1 MIFAPFTERLFTMA
15 DTKTI
20 ELIREVDGHSVPAVG
35 SWGVDQAHSTVE
47 FVARHLMVTKVRGRF
62 TDYDAAIT
70 IAERPEDSKVNVTI
84 KAGSITTGEPGRDVH
99 LVSAD
104 FLDVDQYPT
113 ITFASRTVR
122 PTGSSTWNVDG
133 DLTLHGVTKPVTL
146 TVEFGGVATDPWD
159 NTKAFFSASTEFDRE
174 SFGLTWNQPLAGG
187 GVLVGKKVRVEL
199 EIQATP
205 SAI

>member
-1 MIFAPFTERLFTMA
+1 MA
-15 DTKTI
+15 DTTTI
-20 ELIREVDGHSVPAVG
+20 ELTRDVEGHEVPAAG
-35 SWGVDQAHSTVE
+35 SWTVDQAHSTVE

-62 TDYDAAIT
+62 ADYDAQIT
-70 IAERPEDSKVNVTI
+70 IAERPEDSKVDVTI
-84 KAGSITTGEPGRDVH
+84 NTASITTGDPGRDGH
-99 LVSAD
+99 LVGAD
-104 FLDVDQYPT
+104 FLDVENHPT
-113 ITFASRTVR
+113 IAFTSTGIR

-133 DLTLHGVTKPVTL
+133 DLTVHGVTNPVTL
-146 TVEFGGVATDPWD
+146 TVEFGGVATDPWN

>member
-1 MIFAPFTERLFTMA
+1 MA
-15 DTKTI
+15 DTTTI
-20 ELIREVDGHSVPAVG
+20 ELTRDVDGHSLPAAG
-35 SWGVDQAHSTVE
+35 SWSVDQAHSTVE

-62 TDYDAAIT
+62 SDYDASIT
-70 IAERPEDSKVNVTI
+70 IAERPVDSKVDVTI
-84 KAGSITTGEPGRDVH
+84 NAASITTGDPGRDGH

-104 FLDVDQYPT
+104 FLDVANYPT
-113 ITFASRTVR
+113 ITFASKAVR

-133 DLTLHGVTKPVTL
+133 DLTVHGVTNPVTL

-159 NTKAFFSASTEFDRE
+159 NTKAFFTASTEFDRE

-205 SAI
+205 SAL

>member
-1 MIFAPFTERLFTMA
+1 MA
-15 DTKTI
+15 DTNAI
-20 ELIREVDGHSVPAVG
+20 ELTRVVEGHTLPAAG
-35 SWGVDQAHSTVE
+35 SWSVDQAHSTVE

-62 TDYDAAIT
+62 SDYDASIT
-70 IAERPEDSKVNVTI
+70 IAERPEDSRVDVTI
-84 KAGSITTGEPGRDVH
+84 RAASITTGDTARDGH

-104 FLDVDQYPT
+104 FLDAEQYPT
-113 ITFASRTVR
+113 IAFASKSVR
-122 PTGSSTWNVDG
+122 PTGPSTWNVAG
-133 DLTLHGVTKPVTL
+133 DLTVHGVTKPVTL

-159 NTKAFFSASTEFDRE
+159 NTKAFFSASTDFDRE

>member
-1 MIFAPFTERLFTMA
+1 
-15 DTKTI
+15 
-20 ELIREVDGHSVPAVG
+20 
-35 SWGVDQAHSTVE
+35 
-47 FVARHLMVTKVRGRF
+47 MVTKVRGRF
-62 TDYDAAIT
+62 SDYDASIT
-70 IAERPEDSKVNVTI
+70 IAERPEDSRVDVTI
-84 KAGSITTGEPGRDVH
+84 RAASITTGDTARDGH

-104 FLDVDQYPT
+104 FLDAEQYPT
-113 ITFASRTVR
+113 IAFASKSVR
-122 PTGSSTWNVDG
+122 PTGPSTWNVAG
-133 DLTLHGVTKPVTL
+133 DLTVHGVTKPVTL

-159 NTKAFFSASTEFDRE
+159 NTKAFFSASTDFDRE

>member
-1 MIFAPFTERLFTMA
+1 MA
-15 DTKTI
+15 DTSTI
-20 ELIREVDGHSVPAVG
+20 ELTREVDGHSVPAAG
-35 SWGVDQAHSTVE
+35 SWSVDHGHSTVE

-62 TDYDAAIT
+62 SEYDAAIT
-70 IAERPEDSKVNVTI
+70 IGERPEDSKVDVTI
-84 KAGSITTGEPGRDVH
+84 NAASITTGDAGRDGH

-104 FLDVDQYPT
+104 FLDIENYPT
-113 ITFASRTVR
+113 ITFASQTVR
-122 PTGSSTWNVDG
+122 PTGSSTWKVDG
-133 DLTLHGVTKPVTL
+133 DLTVHGVTNPVTL
-146 TVEFGGVATDPWD
+146 TVEFGGVATDPWN
-159 NTKAFFSASTEFDRE
+159 NTKAFFTASTEFDRE

>member
-1 MIFAPFTERLFTMA
+1 MA
-15 DTKTI
+15 DTKTT
-20 ELIREVDGHSVPAVG
+20 ELTRAVDGHTVPAAG
-35 SWGVDQAHSTVE
+35 TWSVDEHHSTVE

-62 TDYDAAIT
+62 SDYDAAIT
-70 IAERPEDSKVNVTI
+70 IADRPEDSRVDVTI
-84 KAGSITTGEPGRDVH
+84 KAASITTGDPGRDGH

-104 FLDVDQYPT
+104 FLDVEKYPT
-113 ITFASRTVR
+113 IDFTSKAVR
-122 PTGSSTWNVDG
+122 PTGASTWDVDG
-133 DLTLHGVTKPVTL
+133 DLTVHGVTKPVTL

-205 SAI
+205 SSV

>member
-1 MIFAPFTERLFTMA
+1 MMNSPDLERKPTMA

-20 ELIREVDGHSVPAVG
+20 ELTREVDGHHVPTAG
-35 SWGVDQAHSTVE
+35 SWSVDQAHSTVE

-62 TDYDAAIT
+62 SDYDAAIT
-70 IAERPEDSKVNVTI
+70 IAERPEDSHVDVTI
-84 KAGSITTGEPGRDVH
+84 KTSSVTTGDPGRDGH
-99 LVSAD
+99 LVSGD
-104 FLDVDQYPT
+104 FLDVENYPT
-113 ITFASRTVR
+113 ITFASKRVT
-122 PTGSSTWNVDG
+122 PTGASTWQVEG
-133 DLTLHGVTKPVTL
+133 DLTVHGVTQPATL
-146 TVEFGGVATDPWD
+146 AVEFGGVATDPWD

-205 SAI
+205 TTI

>member
-1 MIFAPFTERLFTMA
+1 MA
-15 DTKTI
+15 DAKTI
-20 ELIREVDGHSVPAVG
+20 ELTRAVDGHTVPAAG
-35 SWGVDQAHSTVE
+35 TWSVDEHHSTVE

-62 TDYDAAIT
+62 SDYDAAIT
-70 IAERPEDSKVNVTI
+70 IAERPEDSRVDVTI
-84 KAGSITTGEPGRDVH
+84 KAASITTGDPGRDGH

-104 FLDVDQYPT
+104 FLDVEKYPT
-113 ITFASRTVR
+113 IDFTSKAVR
-122 PTGSSTWNVDG
+122 PTGASTWDVDG
-133 DLTLHGVTKPVTL
+133 DLTVHGVTKPVTL

-205 SAI
+205 SSI

>member
-1 MIFAPFTERLFTMA
+1 MA
-15 DTKTI
+15 DTNTI
-20 ELIREVDGHSVPAVG
+20 ELTRVVEGHTLPAAG
-35 SWGVDQAHSTVE
+35 SWSVDQAHSTVE

-62 TDYDAAIT
+62 SDYDASIT
-70 IAERPEDSKVNVTI
+70 IAERPEDSRVDVTI
-84 KAGSITTGEPGRDVH
+84 RAASITTGDTARDGH

-104 FLDVDQYPT
+104 FLDAEQYPT
-113 ITFASRTVR
+113 IAFASKSVR
-122 PTGSSTWNVDG
+122 PTGPSTWNVAG
-133 DLTLHGVTKPVTL
+133 DLTVHGVTKPVTL

-159 NTKAFFSASTEFDRE
+159 NTKAFFSASTDFDRE

>member
-1 MIFAPFTERLFTMA
+1 MA
-15 DTKTI
+15 DTKTA
-20 ELIREVDGHSVPAVG
+20 ELTRVVDGHSVPAAG
-35 SWGVDQAHSTVE
+35 NWSVDQAHSTVE

-62 TDYDAAIT
+62 SDYDAQIT
-70 IAERPEDSKVNVTI
+70 IAERPEDSRVDVTI
-84 KAGSITTGEPGRDVH
+84 RTASITTGDAARDGH
-99 LVSAD
+99 LVSPD
-104 FLDVDQYPT
+104 FLDVEKYPA
-113 ITFASRTVR
+113 ITFASKTVR

-133 DLTLHGVTKPVTL
+133 DLTVNGVTKPVTL